1 MIKLG
6 VIVNPVAGLGGRVGL
21 KGSDGPAVQQLAL
34 ARGARPEAPLRA
46 AEALS
51 RLSPL
56 AGGMA
61 VLTWPGAMGGDVC
74 RQAGFDPRMGPA
86 AAGGVTT
93 GADTMA
99 AACWMLAESVDLILF
114 VGGDGTARDICSA
127 VGERIPALG
136 VPAGVKIHS
145 AVFAVTPRSAGM
157 AARRF
162 LEQGPGRCRTAEV
175 MDIDED
181 AFRHGK
187 VSARL
192 FGALQ
197 VPDVDRFIQG
207 AKVGGGPSEAGML
220 GDIAQEVIEQI
231 QKDPAGVYIIGPG
244 TTTRAVKRHFGIPG
258 TLLGVDVVSGGRV
271 VAEDAD
277 ERTLLHWIADR
288 PARIIVTVIGGQGY
302 LFGRGNQQISP
313 RVIRAVGRRRIV
325 VVATREKLLGLHGRP
340 LLVDTGDSDLDRDL
354 AGHMRVVTGY
364 RHTTMC
370 RVGL

>member
-1 MIKLG
+1 MPKLG
-6 VIVNPVAGLGGRVGL
+6 IIVNPVAGLGGRVGL

-34 ARGARPEAPLRA
+34 ARGARPEAPLKA
-46 AEALS
+46 AEALGT
-51 RLSPL
+51 LAPL
-56 AGGMA
+56 AGGME
-61 VLTWPGAMGGDVC
+61 VLAWPGAMGADVC
-74 RQAGFDPRMGPA
+74 RQAGFDPRVGPA
-86 AAGGVTT
+86 AAGGVTS
-93 GADTMA
+93 GADTEA
-99 AACWMLAESVDLILF
+99 AARWMLAESVDLILF

-145 AVFAVTPRSAGM
+145 SVFAVTPRSAGM

-162 LEQGPGRCRTAEV
+162 LEQGAGRCRTAEV

-181 AFRHGK
+181 AFRNGK
-187 VSARL
+187 VCARL

-197 VPDVDRFIQG
+197 VPDADRLIQG
-207 AKVGGGPSEAGML
+207 AKVGGGPSEARVL
-220 GDIAQEVIEQI
+220 ADIAQGVIEQMR
-231 QKDPAGVYIIGPG
+231 KDPACVHIIGPG

-258 TLLGVDVVSGGRV
+258 TLLGVDVVWGDRA

-277 ERTLLHWIADR
+277 ERTLLKWIAGR
-288 PARIIVTVIGGQGY
+288 PARIIVTVIGGQGH

-313 RVIRAVGRRRIV
+313 RVIRSVGRQRII
-325 VVATREKLLGLHGRP
+325 VVATQEKLLGLNGRP
-340 LLVDTGDSDLDRDL
+340 LLVDTGDGDLDRDL